1 PRLRHGLSEIRGR
14 ERGKEW
20 LEQGSSTALVTHH
33 RTFRLARRNV
43 GLGSTDLR
51 IGPIADAA
59 RSVLNL
65 IGMAVCNEQAMAK
78 QESPGETPGLYWLEV
93 LLLTP

>member
-1 PRLRHGLSEIRGR
+1 M
-14 ERGKEW
+14 
-20 LEQGSSTALVTHH
+20 
-33 RTFRLARRNV
+33 
-43 GLGSTDLR
+43 R

-65 IGMAVCNEQAMAK
+65 IRMAVCNEQAMAK